1 MTRPVH
7 LMLLLL
13 VPLIIIGSP
22 SVVVADVPTVL
33 KVSAN
38 PIVDCGTPLA
48 GQGFLILATVRHA
61 NPTTTHY
68 VDKIE
73 IAKGKSTVTIDLQP
87 QSNETFT
94 VSTVLCEGRDYHAG
108 EELTV
113 LARAH
118 CTIHGWGTWSSSV
131 TIPEFETPGLI
142 ALAALTLASLGVLL
156 HKRRR
161 VRHVSQTLQ

>member
-1 MTRPVH
+1 MMRPVH

-13 VPLIIIGSP
+13 VSLVMIGSP
-22 SVVVADVPTVL
+22 RVVVADVPTVL
-33 KVSAN
+33 DVSAHS
-38 PIVDCGTPLA
+38 IIDCGTPLA
-48 GQGFLILATVRHA
+48 GRGFLILMTVRHA
-61 NPTTTHY
+61 NPTKSHY

-73 IAKGKSTVTIDLQP
+73 IAEGKSTVTIDLQP

-94 VSTVLCEGRDYHAG
+94 ISTILCEGRDYHAG

-118 CTIHGWGTWSSSV
+118 CTIHGWGIWSPSV
-131 TIPEFETPGLI
+131 TIPEFETPSLI
-142 ALAALTLASLGVLL
+142 ALAALALASLGVFL

-161 VRHVSQTLQ
+161 VWHVSRALR